1 MDDGNRHIAF
11 ICSKGNLDMA
21 YPALVMGWA
30 ALGNGIDVTIFFTF
44 WGLDIIN
51 KNRVDHLELAPVA
64 NTSMKMS
71 MMGVD
76 TGNLGIPNIM
86 GVLPG
91 MTAFATKLM
100 KNKMTGIEVPSVREY
115 LQMLVDAGAK
125 LYACKMSVDMME
137 LKMDDFVDGVIDIV
151 TAGDFMDMTEGAGS
165 SLFEYSR
172 CLIIESVYLTHA
184 LDCVYWTGC
193 LLQCLAVF
201 LFMLDSGGVTD
212 SAGSL
217 LLIGLG
223 FFFLLLAVT
232 QFWRNSCRP
241 ASSFPK
247 LVRRPGPNIRTTT
260 NNMTKSSGRP
270 ISIISLAP

>member
-1 MDDGNRHIAF
+1 MTEDNRHIAF

-44 WGLDIIN
+44 WGLDLIN
-51 KNRVDHLELAPVA
+51 KNLVDHLEIAPVA

-100 KNKMTGIEVPSVREY
+100 KDKMEKLEVPPVREY
-115 LQMLVDAGAK
+115 LQMLVDAGSN

-137 LKMDDFVDGVIDIV
+137 LSMDDFVDGVQDIV
-151 TAGDFMDMTEGAGS
+151 TAGDFMDMTEGAQ
-165 SLFEYSR
+165 
-172 CLIIESVYLTHA
+172 II
-184 LDCVYWTGC
+184 
-193 LLQCLAVF
+193 F
-201 LFMLDSGGVTD
+201 
-212 SAGSL
+212 
-217 LLIGLG
+217 I
-223 FFFLLLAVT
+223 
-232 QFWRNSCRP
+232 
-241 ASSFPK
+241 
-247 LVRRPGPNIRTTT
+247 
-260 NNMTKSSGRP
+260 
-270 ISIISLAP
+270 